1 MKLKHYR
8 YMQDEDLMRDKIIQ
22 GAKGLFQQYGLKKTT
37 MDEIAKSIRMG
48 KSSLY
53 YYFKSK
59 DEVFDAVLNDE
70 LMKLR
75 SVVDKAVKK
84 QSTLN
89 EKLTVYANTYY
100 DELIPRQTLYRVI
113 NSDDSEAGSKTR
125 LKMILTAEVDYL
137 KKILNENKEVD
148 STLNY
153 TEEQF
158 QKFTETIVYAIYGV
172 IHYSFMID
180 GEINRGKFGEM
191 MHVLMKRLF

>member
-1 MKLKHYR
+1 
-8 YMQDEDLMRDKIIQ
+8 MQDEDLMRDKIIQ

-180 GEINRGKFGEM
+180 GEINRGKFSEM

>member
-1 MKLKHYR
+1 
-8 YMQDEDLMRDKIIQ
+8 MQDEDLMRDKIIQ